1 MGLLAHG
8 IGNNTYKGVGS
19 EGLGRSKDK
28 YGAAKSESSLD
39 PTGSTIPEMA
49 L

>member
-1 MGLLAHG
+1 MAHG
-8 IGNNTYKGVGS
+8 VGNNTYKEVGS

-39 PTGSTIPEMA
+39 PTGNTIPETA